1 MDTKTYEI
9 GYLLLPLISAEELEA
24 KTAELIKTAI
34 EANSATVVSQLSPK
48 MRALAY
54 PISKFLNKKNTPF
67 REAYFGSVRFDA
79 TPADALKIK
88 TALDKN
94 ENIIR
99 HLLVIIPKVTEKP
112 LSEGSALRRR
122 IRAQAPK
129 TEGAPVG
136 EGMTSE
142 AIDKEIEGLLA
153 NAEA

>member
-1 MDTKTYEI
+1 MKTYEI
-9 GYLLLPLISAEELEA
+9 GYLLLPLISAEDLEV
-24 KTAELIKTAI
+24 KVGELIKNTI

-79 TPADALKIK
+79 TPADVLKIK
-88 TALDKN
+88 AAFDKN
-94 ENIIR
+94 DNILR
-99 HLLVIIPKVTEKP
+99 HILVIIPKVTEKP
-112 LSEGSALRRR
+112 LSESSALRRR
-122 IRAQAPK
+122 IRAQAVTTK
-129 TEGAPVG
+129 TEGIPVG